1 MRILPNLMIA
11 MTAFSFITSVSAA
24 ELMTHEA
31 FNKVA
36 SQYNK
41 IGTISVSNE
50 AAASDAKAALIKK
63 ADEQGADV
71 LILTSGN
78 TNNKIHAS
86 ANIYKK
92 K

>member
-1 MRILPNLMIA
+1 MRILSKLIITLA
-11 MTAFSFITSVSAA
+11 AFSFISSVSAA
-24 ELMTHEA
+24 ELMTHDA
-31 FNKVA
+31 FKKVA
-36 SQYNK
+36 SQYTK

-50 AAASDAKAALIKK
+50 TAASDAKAALIKK

-78 TNNKIHAS
+78 TSNKIHAT